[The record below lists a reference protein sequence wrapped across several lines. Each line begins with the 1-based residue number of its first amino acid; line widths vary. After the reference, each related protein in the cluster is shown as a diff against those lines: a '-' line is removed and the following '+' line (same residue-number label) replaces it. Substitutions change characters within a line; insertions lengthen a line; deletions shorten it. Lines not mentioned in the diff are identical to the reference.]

1 MKLHTIESRIN
12 QIIEGIKGLALTTG
26 MVAVMAWAMITFGM

>member
-1 MKLHTIESRIN
+1 MKLHTLESRIM
-12 QIIEGIKGLALTTG
+12 QVVEGIKGLALTTG